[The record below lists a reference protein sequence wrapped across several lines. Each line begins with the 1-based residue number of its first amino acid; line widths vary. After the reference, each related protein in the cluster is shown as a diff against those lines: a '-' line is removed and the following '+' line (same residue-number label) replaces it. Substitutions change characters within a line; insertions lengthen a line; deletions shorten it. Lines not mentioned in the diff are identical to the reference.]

1 MKVRAIRT
9 PGLGDTSYLA
19 VHDGTG
25 ILVDPQRDVDRFL
38 GEADELGVPVRWVL
52 ETHVHN
58 DYVSG
63 GLEAARQ
70 SGARLVLPAGAGAA
84 FPHVPAFHGEDLDAG
99 GLVIRPLH
107 TPGHTPEHCSY
118 LVLVEGR
125 PIAVFSGGSLLV
137 GAAGRTDLLG
147 RDRARQLA
155 RLQHGSLRRLAA
167 LPGSVAVYPTHGEG
181 SFCTA
186 SDAAGRTT
194 STLEEELRTN
204 PALAYPDAEAFADG
218 QLAGLQPYPSYYAHM
233 APINLRGGHPWPGT
247 DVPELDAAE
256 VGSAQVVDLRPRDA
270 FAAGHRPGALGVEL
284 SDEFGVWVA
293 WLLPFNAP
301 VVLVADPDQPVD
313 EAVGQLGR
321 LGFDHA
327 RGVLRWADGQGTSY
341 RQVGK
346 REFTAAI
353 GAGAQA
359 LDVRSP
365 AEWASERIPGS
376 FHGYVPDLVAAAPP
390 GLRRDQPVW
399 TACASGYR
407 ATIAA
412 GLLERHGYE
421 PVVLSEGGIPDVIER
436 LG

>member
-9 PGLGDTSYLA
+9 PGLGDTTYLA
-19 VHDGTG
+19 VHDGIG

-38 GEADELGVPVRWVL
+38 GAADELGVPVRWVL

-70 SGARLVLPAGAGAA
+70 AGARLVLPAGAGAA

-118 LVLVEGR
+118 LVLVEAQ

-186 SDAAGRTT
+186 SDAGGRTT
-194 STLEEELRTN
+194 STLEEELRAN
-204 PALAYPDAEAFADG
+204 PALDYPDAEAFADG
-218 QLAGLQPYPSYYAHM
+218 QLAALQPYPSYYAHM
-233 APINLRGGHPWPGT
+233 APINLRGADPWPGT
-247 DVPELDAAE
+247 DVPELDAPA
-256 VGSAQVVDLRPRDA
+256 VGGAHVVDLRPRDA
-270 FAAGHRPGALGVEL
+270 FAAGHLPGALGVEL

-293 WLLPFNAP
+293 WLLPFNDP
-301 VVLVADPDQPVD
+301 VVLVADPDQPAD

-321 LGFDHA
+321 LGFDHV
-327 RGVLRWADGQGTSY
+327 RGVRRWADGQGTSY
-341 RQVGK
+341 RQVGT
-346 REFTAAI
+346 REFTAAVR
-353 GAGAQA
+353 AGAQV

-365 AEWASERIPGS
+365 AEWASGRIPGS
-376 FHGYVPDLVAAAPP
+376 VHGYVPDLAAGVPEA
-390 GLRRDQPVW
+390 LRQDEPVW

-412 GLLERHGYE
+412 SLLERHGFE
-421 PVVLSEGGIPDVIER
+421 PVVLSDGGIPDVIER